1 MEQLIGTGVALVTPF
16 RSNNSIDFDAL
27 EHLVN
32 YQIENGIN
40 YLVALG
46 TTGETSTLSKEE
58 QQQVKNK
65 IIEVNKGRLPLV
77 VGIGGNN
84 TQSIIEELQSTDLS
98 DFSAILSVSPYY
110 NKPTQKGIYQHFK
123 AISEASP
130 LPIVLYNIPHRT
142 GSNIEP
148 ETVFQLANDFENII
162 GIKEA
167 AGDFEQAL
175 KLLRNKP
182 KNFMF
187 ISGEDNLALPFTLA
201 GGSGVISVIGQGL
214 PKEFTKI
221 IYLGLEGKS
230 KEAFELFYKIMP
242 GIDLIFNEGNPAG
255 IKTLLKKLNICEV
268 NVRLPLVNASSF
280 LQQKINIF
288 VDTFKNK

>member
-1 MEQLIGTGVALVTPF
+1 MKQLIGTGVALVTPF
-16 RSNNSIDFDAL
+16 TSNNSIDFDAL
-27 EHLVN
+27 ERLVN
-32 YQIENGIN
+32 YQIENGMN

-84 TQSIIEELQSTDLS
+84 TQSIIEELQSADLS

-110 NKPTQKGIYQHFK
+110 NKPSQKGIYQHFK
-123 AISEASP
+123 AIAEASP
-130 LPIVLYNIPHRT
+130 LPIILYNVPPRT
-142 GSNIEP
+142 GSNMLP
-148 ETVFQLANDFENII
+148 KTVIQLANDFENII
-162 GIKEA
+162 AIKEA
-167 AGDFEQAL
+167 AGDFEQIL
-175 KLLRNKP
+175 ELIKNKP
-182 KNFMF
+182 ENFMI
-187 ISGEDNLALPFTLA
+187 ISGEDKLALPLTLA
-201 GGSGVISVIGQGL
+201 GGAGVISVIGQGL

-221 IYLGLEGKS
+221 INLGLELKA

-242 GIDLIFNEGNPAG
+242 GIDLIFNEGNPTG
-255 IKTLLKKLNICEV
+255 IKAMLQKLNICEV
-268 NVRLPLVNASSF
+268 NVRLPLVNASVS